1 VQKNGC
7 SPTTKPEDKEFKIVP
22 KASLVINPALRLESM
37 RFREDVWVSRDG
49 PDVLSVSPSLL
60 YILKDKPMMTDYRSP
75 SWNAI
80 VFLMDQ
86 LIILTVKKSEST
98 YPNHFLGRSVSHS
111 CVKVVYFKFVTKVR
125 IPTAGN

>member
-1 VQKNGC
+1 
-7 SPTTKPEDKEFKIVP
+7 
-22 KASLVINPALRLESM
+22 M

-86 LIILTVKKSEST
+86 LIILTVK
-98 YPNHFLGRSVSHS
+98 NQ
-111 CVKVVYFKFVTKVR
+111 KVLTQTTSLVVR
-125 IPTAGN
+125 